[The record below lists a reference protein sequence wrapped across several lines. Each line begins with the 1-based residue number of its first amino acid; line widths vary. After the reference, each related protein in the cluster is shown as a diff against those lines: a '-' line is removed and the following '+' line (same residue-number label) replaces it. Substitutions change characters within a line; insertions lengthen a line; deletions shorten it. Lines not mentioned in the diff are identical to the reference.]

1 MDQLRIYAGLVVEE
15 RCIQAEG
22 VCVSGSGQYT
32 SENVGISNIYR
43 GENPLGRISK
53 VSRAT
58 IVVPGLVDP
67 KSGPQGVHPME
78 NAVDIPQPLC
88 NYLRRDAS

>member
-1 MDQLRIYAGLVVEE
+1 MVVEE
-15 RCIQAEG
+15 CCTRVEA
-22 VCVSGSGQYT
+22 VCVSGRGQCT
-32 SENVGISNIYR
+32 SKNVGISNIYR
-43 GENPLGRISK
+43 GENPLRRISK

-78 NAVDIPQPLC
+78 NMVDIP
-88 NYLRRDAS
+88 

>member
-1 MDQLRIYAGLVVEE
+1 M
-15 RCIQAEG
+15 QAEG
-22 VCVSGSGQYT
+22 VCVSGAGQHT
-32 SENVGISNIYR
+32 SKNVGISNIYR
-43 GENPLGRISK
+43 GENPLRRISK

-78 NAVDIPQPLC
+78 NMVDIP
-88 NYLRRDAS
+88 

>member
-1 MDQLRIYAGLVVEE
+1 MVEE
-15 RCIQAEG
+15 RCTWVEA
-22 VCVSGSGQYT
+22 VCVSGRGLCT

-43 GENPLGRISK
+43 GENPLRRISK
-53 VSRAT
+53 GSRAT

-78 NAVDIPQPLC
+78 NTVDIP
-88 NYLRRDAS
+88 

>member
-1 MDQLRIYAGLVVEE
+1 MQVEAGSV
-15 RCIQAEG
+15 RAR
-22 VCVSGSGQYT
+22 GQHT
-32 SENVGISNIYR
+32 SKNVGISNEYR
-43 GENPLGRISK
+43 GENPLRRIPK

-78 NAVDIPQPLC
+78 NTVDIP
-88 NYLRRDAS
+88 

>member
-1 MDQLRIYAGLVVEE
+1 MPKTWICSDLSGQVVEE
-15 RCIQAEG
+15 RCAQAEA
-22 VCVSGSGQYT
+22 VALRRRGQCT

-43 GENPLGRISK
+43 GENPLRRISK
-53 VSRAT
+53 GSRAT

-78 NAVDIPQPLC
+78 NTVDIP
-88 NYLRRDAS
+88 

>member
-1 MDQLRIYAGLVVEE
+1 MQVEAPAV
-15 RCIQAEG
+15 RRG
-22 VCVSGSGQYT
+22 GQHA
-32 SENVGISNIYR
+32 SKNVGISNIYR
-43 GENPLGRISK
+43 GENPLRRISK

-78 NAVDIPQPLC
+78 NTVDIP
-88 NYLRRDAS
+88 

>member
-1 MDQLRIYAGLVVEE
+1 MPKTWININLLVLVVEE
-15 RCIQAEG
+15 CCLQVEAGLVRAR
-22 VCVSGSGQYT
+22 GQQT
-32 SENVGISNIYR
+32 SKNVGISNIYR
-43 GENPLGRISK
+43 GENPLRRISK

-78 NAVDIPQPLC
+78 NMVDIP
-88 NYLRRDAS
+88 

>member
-1 MDQLRIYAGLVVEE
+1 MCRRRGSGRFVCQVVEE
-15 RCIQAEG
+15 RCVWIEDRLVRAIG
-22 VCVSGSGQYT
+22 PDT

-43 GENPLGRISK
+43 GENPLRRISK
-53 VSRAT
+53 GSRAT

-78 NAVDIPQPLC
+78 NRVDIP
-88 NYLRRDAS
+88 

>member
-1 MDQLRIYAGLVVEE
+1 M
-15 RCIQAEG
+15 QAEG
-22 VCVSGSGQYT
+22 VSVRNAGQHT
-32 SENVGISNIYR
+32 SKNVGISNIYR
-43 GENPLGRISK
+43 GENPLRRISK

-78 NAVDIPQPLC
+78 NMVDIP
-88 NYLRRDAS
+88 

>member
-1 MDQLRIYAGLVVEE
+1 M
-15 RCIQAEG
+15 QAEAG
-22 VCVSGSGQYT
+22 PVRACGQHS

-43 GENPLGRISK
+43 GENPLRRISK

-67 KSGPQGVHPME
+67 KSGPQGVRPME
-78 NAVDIPQPLC
+78 NTVDIP
-88 NYLRRDAS
+88 

>member
-1 MDQLRIYAGLVVEE
+1 MDQQEIYFLLVVEE
-15 RCIQAEG
+15 RCTQAEA
-22 VCVSGSGQYT
+22 VSVRSGGQCT

-43 GENPLGRISK
+43 GENPLRRISK
-53 VSRAT
+53 GSRAT

-78 NAVDIPQPLC
+78 NTVDIP
-88 NYLRRDAS
+88 